1 MKVVLIVMYGAR
13 IREVGEILE
22 GNEFKTIYHCAL
34 YDAKAELYARDLD
47 CVVIEF
53 FRFED
58 ISYCYNSNSDY
69 PICNYIGE
77 EHIAYIAVSR
87 TGYTID
93 CPSGVFDIDR
103 AGWKSKQS

>member
-1 MKVVLIVMYGAR
+1 MMYGAR
-13 IREVGEILE
+13 IKELGEILE
-22 GNEFKTIYHCAL
+22 TNDFKTIYHAAM
-34 YDAKAELYARDLD
+34 YDAESELYRSDLD

-58 ISYCYNSNSDY
+58 TSYCYYVNSEY
-69 PICNYIGE
+69 PTCIYVGE
-77 EHIAYIAVSR
+77 EHIAYVAVSR

-103 AGWKSKQS
+103 SAWKSKQ

>member
-1 MKVVLIVMYGAR
+1 MMYGAR
-13 IREVGEILE
+13 IKEVGEILE
-22 GNEFKTIYHCAL
+22 GSEFKTIYHCAL
-34 YDAKAELYARDLD
+34 YDAKAELYMRDLD

-58 ISYCYNSNSDY
+58 TSDSYYPGSKY
-69 PICNYIGE
+69 PICSYVGE
-77 EHIAYIAVSR
+77 EHIAYVAVSR

-103 AGWKSKQS
+103 AGGSLNNHERKSV

>member
-1 MKVVLIVMYGAR
+1 MMYGAR
-13 IREVGEILE
+13 IEEVGEILE
-22 GNEFKTIYHCAL
+22 GHDFKTVYYCAM
-34 YDAKAELYARDLD
+34 YDAKAELHIRDLD

-58 ISYCYNSNSDY
+58 NSVCYYANSEY
-69 PICNYIGE
+69 PTCIYVGE
-77 EHIAYIAVSR
+77 EHIAYVAVSR

-103 AGWKSKQS
+103 TGWKSKQ